1 MTKVEIYQKL
11 VSVEQDNYKCSPLST
26 PGVSVTEYLSLVRTD
41 ENGAKIWSDAFQKA
55 IDENNHIVVP
65 SSDEPYY
72 IDKTLTVPSDRY
84 IEVLD
89 DAIIRLKKDTKTLLI
104 RNKNNED
111 GTHKKETFANPDT
124 NIMISGGRWEE
135 MREERGGYG
144 QSGMYDPERSYYG
157 VSTCMFFNNV
167 KNLTLKNITFYHAGG
182 FGIQIGNCKN
192 VVIRD
197 VEFDKCF
204 ADGVHIN
211 GNTENIFVQNIKGQ
225 VGDDLVALN
234 MYDWQNSSVD
244 FGPIKTV
251 WCENLDLYK
260 ESHYKAFRIQPGIY
274 YYDDGSTV
282 DCSLN
287 DAVIKSVKGINT
299 YKLYLQTPRYTL
311 GEAREQGDTGTG
323 DNIYFE
329 DITID
334 LDQPIDKLK
343 DYMESNPVT
352 GTIAGFELGANIG
365 NLYFENINVT
375 LHRDKFPVSY
385 FMCIGPKSVRCEK
398 YEIFDPEINSTVE
411 NVYLKNVSVN
421 SGNTK
426 ESVEYIR
433 QIHFDDIYGDG
444 TATGKGT
451 IKNIVVED

>member
-1 MTKVEIYQKL
+1 MTKNEIYNKL
-11 VSVEQDNYKCSPLST
+11 ISMEQSNYKNAPVSHQ
-26 PGVSVTEYLSLVRTD
+26 GVSVADYISLVQAD
-41 ENGAKIWSDAFQKA
+41 ENGCKIWSDAFQKA
-55 IDENNHIVVP
+55 IDENCHIIVP
-65 SSDEPYY
+65 QSAEPYY
-72 IDKTLTVPSDRY
+72 IHKTLVVPSDRY
-84 IEVLD
+84 IEVLG
-89 DAIIRLKKDTKTLLI
+89 DAVIRLKEGTKTLLI
-104 RNKNNED
+104 RNANNED

-124 NIMISGGRWEE
+124 NITISGGRWEE
-135 MREERGGYG
+135 MHEKRAGYG
-144 QSGMYDPERSYYG
+144 QSGMYDDQRSYYG

-167 KNLTLKNITFYHAGG
+167 KNLTLKDITFYHAGG
-182 FGIQIGNCKN
+182 FGVQIGNCKN
-192 VVIRD
+192 VVIRNIKF
-197 VEFDKCF
+197 EKCF

-211 GNTENIFVQNIKGQ
+211 GNTENILIQNIEGQ
-225 VGDDLVALN
+225 VGDDLVAFN

-244 FGPIKTV
+244 FGPINTV

-274 YYDDGSTV
+274 YYDDGSSV

-287 DAVIKSVKGINT
+287 DAVIKSVRGINT
-299 YKLYLQTPRYTL
+299 YKLYFQTPRYTL

-334 LDQPIDKLK
+334 LYQPIDKLK
-343 DYMESNPVT
+343 DYLESTPIT

-375 LHRDKFPVSY
+375 LHRDKYPMSY
-385 FMCIGPKSVRCEK
+385 FMCIGPKSVRDEI

-421 SGNTK
+421 SGNT
-426 ESVEYIR
+426 EDSLQYIR
-433 QIHFDDIYGDG
+433 QIHFDNIYGDG
-444 TATGKGT
+444 TAIGKGT
-451 IKNIVVED
+451 IKNIVVQP